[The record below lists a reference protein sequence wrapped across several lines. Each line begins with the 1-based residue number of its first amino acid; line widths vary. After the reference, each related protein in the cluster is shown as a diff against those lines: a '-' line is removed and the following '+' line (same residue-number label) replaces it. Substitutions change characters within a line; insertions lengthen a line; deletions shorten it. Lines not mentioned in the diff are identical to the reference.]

1 MGVTERGDVTLGVLL
16 FLALAAAIGWGA
28 AKADSRHA
36 LCQAF
41 GRDGLCLFG
50 EVNDVAT
57 DVSRVSV
64 LAPDQAPPGRTVEMS
79 EMWVEGVNQEPRGA
93 K

>member
-1 MGVTERGDVTLGVLL
+1 MTERGDVTLGVLL
-16 FLALAAAIGWGA
+16 LLALAAALGWGA

-50 EVNDVAT
+50 GDADVDA
-57 DVSRVSV
+57 DAPRVSV

-79 EMWVEGVNQEPRGA
+79 EMWVEGVNQEPRGD

>member
-1 MGVTERGDVTLGVLL
+1 MTERGDVTLGVLL
-16 FLALAAAIGWGA
+16 LLALAAAIGWGA

-50 EVNDVAT
+50 EVT
-57 DVSRVSV
+57 DGLVPDAPRVSV

-79 EMWVEGVNQEPRGA
+79 EVRMEGVR
-93 K
+93 